1 VADTLT
7 ERRTASTILPGGWL
21 PALLLA
27 NLAGQVGIV
36 LTGGLVRLT
45 GSGLGCPTWPEC
57 TAGSYT
63 PVVNQPQGWH
73 TYVEY
78 GNRLLTFVLVGL
90 SAAALVAVVLAIRDP
105 AGRVRPE
112 ARRRLLALG
121 AVPVLGVVAQAVIG
135 GLTVLTGLSPGVVAV
150 HFGVSMALIAGS
162 TWLYLT
168 GRGEPSPSPAPGPG
182 PVSGA
187 GPVRREV
194 RVLMVA
200 VCAVAAMVL
209 ALGTVVTGSG
219 PHSGDAETPNR
230 FGFDPR
236 TVSWLHADAVWLFVG
251 LVVALA
257 LSLRLIDGPP
267 TARRR
272 AVLLLGVTLLQGAIG
287 YLQYLTG
294 LPILAVAAHLLG
306 ASLLVVAVTATAY
319 AVLGQRPTSV
329 AKGSN
334 GSIATA
340 TNNRVR

>member
-90 SAAALVAVVLAIRDP
+90 SAAALVAVVLAVRDP
-105 AGRVRPE
+105 AGRIRPE

-121 AVPVLGVVAQAVIG
+121 AVPLLGVVAQALIG

-168 GRGEPSPSPAPGPG
+168 GRGEPSPVTAPGT
-182 PVSGA
+182 

-194 RVLMVA
+194 RVLMIA
-200 VCAVAAMVL
+200 VCTVAATVL

-251 LVVALA
+251 LVVALV
-257 LSLRLIDGPP
+257 LSLRLIDGSP

-306 ASLLVVAVTATAY
+306 ASLLVVAVTATAH
-319 AVLGQRPTSV
+319 AVLGQCPTSG
-329 AKGSN
+329 AKGSS

-340 TNNRVR
+340 TNSRVR